1 MSDIMEVR
9 KIVSDFLKKNL
20 EAKDAKVIKIS
31 KENDNWVTESEVY
44 EESSFIKALGL
55 PTRMQDRNVYIVKLD
70 KELEIQSYERKE
82 GSESPEK
89 PAL

>member
-20 EAKDAKVIKIS
+20 EVKDAKVIKIS

-44 EESSFIKALGL
+44 EESSFIKSLGL

>member
-1 MSDIMEVR
+1 MSDIMEIR

-20 EAKDAKVIKIS
+20 EVKDAKVIKIS

-44 EESSFIKALGL
+44 EESSFIKSLGL

-70 KELEIQSYERKE
+70 KKLEIQSYERKE

>member
-20 EAKDAKVIKIS
+20 EVKDVKVFKIS

-44 EESSFIKALGL
+44 EESSFIKSLGL

>member
-9 KIVSDFLKKNL
+9 KKVSDFLKKNL
-20 EAKDAKVIKIS
+20 EVKEVKVIKIG

-44 EESSFIKALGL
+44 EESSFIKSLGL
-55 PTRMQDRNVYIVKLD
+55 PTRMQDRNIYIVKLD
-70 KELEIQSYERKE
+70 QNLEIDSYERKE
-82 GSESPEK
+82 GLEGPEK

>member
-1 MSDIMEVR
+1 MSAIMEVR

-20 EAKDAKVIKIS
+20 DVKDAKVIKIS

>member
-1 MSDIMEVR
+1 MSAIMEVR

-20 EAKDAKVIKIS
+20 EVKDAKVIKIS